1 MKKYDFD
8 TPVNRRGTNSMK
20 WDTHPDVLPMWVADM
35 DFKTM
40 PEITDALRKRVDEG
54 IFGYTIVPDS
64 YYQAVTG
71 WFARRHQWQMD
82 PKWIL
87 TSTGVVPATAAVLRA
102 LTLPGEKVLIQTPV
116 YNCFYYSI
124 RNCGCETTENALVR
138 QGDTYVID
146 FDDFEQRCADPRTTA
161 FLLCSP
167 HNPAGRVWTK
177 EELKRML
184 DICKRH
190 DVAVIADEIHCELV
204 MPGQRFTP
212 FACCDEDAMDQT
224 VVLNSPSKNFN
235 LAGLQ
240 VANIICK
247 NDHWRRKID
256 RALNIHETCELNPFG
271 VIALQVAYN
280 EGDEWIDQLNEFL
293 WGNYQEL
300 KQFFAENL
308 PGIEVLRLEGTY
320 LVWVDC
326 KGLKFTSD
334 ELEQMLLDEGK
345 VWVNSGTLYG
355 RTAGEGYLRINIAT
369 SRATLREG
377 LKRIYSVLSQHLSP
391 GRKA

>member
-167 HNPAGRVWTK
+167 HNPAGFTANSSCPASGSRPSPAATRTLWTR
-177 EELKRML
+177 LSSS
-184 DICKRH
+184 
-190 DVAVIADEIHCELV
+190 
-204 MPGQRFTP
+204 T
-212 FACCDEDAMDQT
+212 
-224 VVLNSPSKNFN
+224 
-235 LAGLQ
+235 
-240 VANIICK
+240 
-247 NDHWRRKID
+247 RR
-256 RALNIHETCELNPFG
+256 R
-271 VIALQVAYN
+271 
-280 EGDEWIDQLNEFL
+280 
-293 WGNYQEL
+293 
-300 KQFFAENL
+300 
-308 PGIEVLRLEGTY
+308 R
-320 LVWVDC
+320 
-326 KGLKFTSD
+326 TS
-334 ELEQMLLDEGK
+334 
-345 VWVNSGTLYG
+345 
-355 RTAGEGYLRINIAT
+355 T
-369 SRATLREG
+369 SRDCRWRTSSARTTTG
-377 LKRIYSVLSQHLSP
+377 D
-391 GRKA
+391 GRLTAR